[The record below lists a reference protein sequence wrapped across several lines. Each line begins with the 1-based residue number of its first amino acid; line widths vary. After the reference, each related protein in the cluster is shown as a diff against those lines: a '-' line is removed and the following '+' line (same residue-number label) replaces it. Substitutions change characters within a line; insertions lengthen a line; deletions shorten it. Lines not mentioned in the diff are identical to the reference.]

1 MSEFEYTIIAIL
13 AAVCAFMI
21 IAPRGNGKGGAAKV
35 GALLIM
41 YGISFLIILFVFWLV
56 KITLG

>member
-21 IAPRGNGKGGAAKV
+21 IAPRGNGKGGAAKL

-41 YGISFLIILFVFWLV
+41 YGVCFLSILIVVWIAKWF
-56 KITLG
+56 LG